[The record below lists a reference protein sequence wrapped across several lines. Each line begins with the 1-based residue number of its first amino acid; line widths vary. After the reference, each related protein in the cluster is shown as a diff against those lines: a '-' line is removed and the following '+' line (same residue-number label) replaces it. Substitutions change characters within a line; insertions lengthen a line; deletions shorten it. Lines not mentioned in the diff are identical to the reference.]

1 MTPDLAI
8 LYEHPDWF
16 RPLFAAL
23 DRRGIGYQAIRLDGH
38 RFDPADPSVP
48 APLILSRVAMSA
60 ILRDLEHGI
69 FYAQGLLSHWAANGA
84 RVLNGAG
91 VLALDS
97 SKARQLSLL
106 AGLGLEVPRT
116 RVVHR
121 AEDVPAAARELRFP
135 VLVKANLGGSG
146 AGIARYDDRAAL
158 DAAVAARLL
167 PESVDKV
174 LLVQELVPPR
184 DGRILRMETLGGRFL
199 YGIAI
204 ETDGRFDLCPAEACV
219 VAPGRTAVSMR
230 AVEPGADLV
239 QAAERIAEAAGLD
252 VGGIEVMIDDR
263 DGMPRFFDIN
273 ALSNF
278 VARPLEVLGWDPH
291 ERLVDFLV
299 AAMAVD
305 SPVSRCA

>member
-23 DRRGIGYQAIRLDGH
+23 DRRGVAYEAIGLGDH
-38 RFDPADPSVP
+38 CFDPADPSVP

-60 ILRDLEHGI
+60 FLRDPEHGI
-69 FYAQGLLSHWAANGA
+69 FYAQSLLAHWEANGA
-84 RVLNGAG
+84 RVLNGAN

-97 SKARQLSLL
+97 AKARQLSLL
-106 AGLGLEVPRT
+106 AGLGLDVPAT

-121 AEDVPAAARELRFP
+121 REDVPAAARGLRFP

-146 AGIARYDDRAAL
+146 AGIVRYDDRAAL
-158 DAAVAARLL
+158 EAAVAGHFL
-167 PESVDKV
+167 PESADKV
-174 LLVQELVPPR
+174 LLVQEYVPPR
-184 DGRILRMETLGGRFL
+184 DGRILRLETLGGCFL
-199 YGIAI
+199 YALGI

-219 VAPGRTAVSMR
+219 AAPDRTAVAMK
-230 AVEPGADLV
+230 AIEPGADLV

-252 VGGIEVMIDDR
+252 LGGIEVVVDDR
-263 DGMPRFFDIN
+263 DGVPRFFDIN

-278 VARPLEVLGWDPH
+278 IADPFEVLGWDPH
-291 ERLVDFLV
+291 ARLVDFLV
-299 AAMAVD
+299 EAMAVA
-305 SPVSRCA
+305 PQVSRCA